1 MNKLLSLI
9 SAFALGFA
17 SYSYGQL
24 ERFSTQPFS
33 LPALTKQLI
42 VADMNGDNQAD
53 LLAVLDDRLRVYFQ
67 SASGF
72 DFNAGFD
79 EIVFADQSIGWD
91 LSAGYHPDGQL
102 GIVALVDGK
111 TIQVWHAQRNKFQAG
126 VSVQSNLNGFLGKG
140 LNRLHFSRDIN
151 GDSLEDLV
159 IPSAGKLNIYIR
171 TASANYQAP
180 LSIQADF
187 RIRSN
192 LESTQLDRRVGQAV
206 RIPQLEL
213 RDVNG
218 DQLDDLIS
226 RTEERL
232 DVFLATASGNAYFP
246 SLPSYSLNIEE
257 IQERLGKFDIENVDF
272 SNLTGI
278 LALTH
283 EEILEDVNG
292 DGIEDLLLREGG
304 KVSLFAGTQTG
315 MDLVEPKQVLRSG
328 GNVLS
333 TFLYD
338 ENEDG
343 LKDLWLWRVEPIS
356 VGDVFMWLAL
366 SGSIAIEAF
375 IYPNEGERFARRPSR
390 KVSIDLKFPSVIRL
404 ASSFRELE
412 SEVKAAAQDAADITT
427 IADFDATTVNKDV
440 LLMVNSQLSL
450 FMDVIEPSPEAKEF
464 LGGLGYSRSQD
475 SYQIDIKTVLDQ
487 VAIKAAV
494 ELTSI
499 EGRSPDM
506 NVPIASSGL
515 TTDLIPAR
523 INGDEVDDLLVFET
537 QESGLIKGLL
547 LLSESKSQ

>member
-1 MNKLLSLI
+1 MNKLLI
-9 SAFALGFA
+9 AFSAFALGFA
-17 SYSYGQL
+17 SYSHGQL
-24 ERFSTQPFS
+24 ERFSTQAFA
-33 LPALTKQLI
+33 LPALTTQLI
-42 VADMNGDNQAD
+42 VADMNADNQAD

-67 SASGF
+67 TDTGF
-72 DFNAGFD
+72 DFDTGFD
-79 EIVFADQSIGWD
+79 EIVFTGQSIGWD
-91 LSAGYHPDGQL
+91 LSAGYHPQEQL

-111 TIQVWHAQRNKFQAG
+111 TIQVWHAQGDKFQAPMT
-126 VSVQSNLNGFLGKG
+126 VQSNLNGFLGKG

-180 LSIQADF
+180 LSIQSDF

-192 LESTQLDRRVGQAV
+192 LESTRLDRRVGQAV

-232 DVFLATASGNAYFP
+232 DVFLASTGGSAYFP
-246 SLPSYSLNIEE
+246 SLPSYSLNIAE
-257 IQERLGKFDIENVDF
+257 IQERLGKFDIENLDF

-375 IYPNEGERFARRPSR
+375 IYPNDGERFTRRPAR

-412 SEVKAAAQDAADITT
+412 SEVKAAAQDTADISSV
-427 IADFDATTVNKDV
+427 ADFDAATVNKDV
-440 LLMVNSQLSL
+440 LLLVNSQLSL
-450 FMDVIEPSPEAKEF
+450 FMDVIEPSPESEEF
-464 LGGLGYSRSQD
+464 LSGLGYSRDQD
-475 SYQIDIKTVLDQ
+475 SYQIDIKNVLDQ

-499 EGRSPDM
+499 EGRSPDVI
-506 NVPIASSGL
+506 VPISTAGVA
-515 TTDLIPAR
+515 TDLIPVR
-523 INGDEVDDLLVFET
+523 INSDEIDDLLVFET
-537 QESGLIKGLL
+537 QESGLIQGLL